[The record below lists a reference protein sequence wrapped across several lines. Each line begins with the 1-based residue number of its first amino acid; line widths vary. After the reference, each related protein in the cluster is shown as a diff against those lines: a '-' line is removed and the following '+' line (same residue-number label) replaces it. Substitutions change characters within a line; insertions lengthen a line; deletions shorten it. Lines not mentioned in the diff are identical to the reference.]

1 MESRSISVPTQF
13 GFSSPVLLRFAIA
26 AGLALTLGLS
36 SSPTAIAGGNWND
49 AGIAWRSH
57 EAGLKEAQSQK
68 KPICLVFYTEWCP
81 HCSTYSRVFSDPKV
95 VEKSK
100 SFVMIRLD
108 RDKNLELSK
117 QHAPDG
123 EYIPR
128 TFFLSRDGKLDPGI
142 HAPREKYLYFYDE
155 NAPSSLLAGMDA
167 ALEKLSASEAKAPSA
182 KAPPAK
188 TPPAKAKPAPAP

>member
-1 MESRSISVPTQF
+1 MPSNSVLRNGLPSTLCTRVAWIALKLSIAVALGFAVSV
-13 GFSSPVLLRFAIA
+13 
-26 AGLALTLGLS
+26 S
-36 SSPTAIAGGNWND
+36 SSGQALAGGSWND
-49 AGIAWRSH
+49 EGIKWRGY
-57 EAGLKEAQSQK
+57 EDGLKEAKSSAR
-68 KPICLVFYTEWCP
+68 PICLIYYTEWCP

-108 RDKNLELSK
+108 RDKNRELSK

-128 TFFLSRDGKLDPGI
+128 TYFLSQDGKLVPEL

-155 NAPSSLLAGMDA
+155 NSADSILTGMDA
-167 ALEKLSASEAKAPSA
+167 ALKKLTS
-182 KAPPAK
+182 PPAK
-188 TPPAKAKPAPAP
+188 EPKTAAP